1 MNERKYIIIIPIFLI
16 LIGAIIFIC
25 GKGVTGGQPGN
36 NEKKKYSFVYPD
48 FYKGFYLNCGTGGNM
63 EKLKRH
69 IERAKRAGLN
79 AVVIDVQTP
88 GMKPVVTPKEHVA
101 YCLAMGF
108 HPIARVVV
116 FPEGLKKYPAPKE
129 LLENRLA
136 VAEAACRAGFREI
149 QFDYIRFNDHGVIGT
164 VSREE
169 RYDYIAGFL
178 KSARERLSKYD
189 IKIAADIFG
198 RIPLRNDDPI
208 GQKMEVMDSVVDVI
222 CPMAY
227 PSHYTWSKKMMA
239 DPYYT
244 VHLTSQ
250 RARERVKKAEI
261 VTWIQAFRMKVKH
274 SGLTYDKYVEAQ
286 LRAVHDARV
295 RGFLLWNASQDYDVP
310 LAACENFYRNNKT
323 VAYESVGDGKDN

>member
-1 MNERKYIIIIPIFLI
+1 MSERKFVLLIPVLLMIVGSGIFL
-16 LIGAIIFIC
+16 C
-25 GKGVTGGQPGN
+25 GKGVTVGQSRGTDRMGISH
-36 NEKKKYSFVYPD
+36 EYPK
-48 FYKGFYLNCGTGGNM
+48 FYKGFYLNCGSGGSR
-63 EKLKRH
+63 EKLKSYL
-69 IERAKRAGLN
+69 ERARRAGLN

-88 GMKPVVTPKEHVA
+88 GVRPAVTPKEHVDL
-101 YCLAMGF
+101 CRAMGF

-129 LLENRLA
+129 LLENRLE

-149 QFDYIRFNDHGVIGT
+149 QFDYIRFNDHGVIGSP
-164 VSREE
+164 SRNE

-178 KSARERLSKYD
+178 KAARKRLSQYD

-198 RIPLRNDDPI
+198 RIPLRIDDHI

-227 PSHYTWSKKMMA
+227 PSHYTWSKKMMS

-250 RARERVKKAEI
+250 KARERAARAEI
-261 VTWIQAFRMKVKH
+261 VTWIQAFQMKVRR
-274 SGLTYDKYVEAQ
+274 SGLTYDRYVEAQ

-295 RGFLLWNASQDYDVP
+295 KGFLLWNASQDYDVP
-310 LAACENFYRNNKT
+310 LAVCENFYKYNKT
-323 VAYESVGDGKDN
+323 VAYEPIFDGRDD

>member
-1 MNERKYIIIIPIFLI
+1 MNDRKLLLLVPLLLIVIGSVIFV
-16 LIGAIIFIC
+16 C
-25 GKGVTGGQPGN
+25 GKGVTGGQLRGGDRTGN
-36 NEKKKYSFVYPD
+36 AYEYPK
-48 FYKGFYLNCGTGGNM
+48 FYKGFYLNCGSGGSM
-63 EKLKRH
+63 EKLKGLL
-69 IERAKRAGLN
+69 ERARRAGLN

-88 GMKPVVTPKEHVA
+88 GVRPAVTPKEHVDL
-101 YCLAMGF
+101 CLAMGF

-129 LLENRLA
+129 LVENRLE
-136 VAEAACRAGFREI
+136 VAEAACSAGFREI
-149 QFDYIRFNDHGVIGT
+149 QFDYIRFNDHGVIGNP
-164 VSREE
+164 SRSE

-178 KSARERLSKYD
+178 KSARKRLSKYD

-198 RIPLRNDDPI
+198 RIPLRNEDPI

-310 LAACENFYRNNKT
+310 LAACENFYRNYKT
-323 VAYESVGDGKDN
+323 VAYEYIGDGKDN